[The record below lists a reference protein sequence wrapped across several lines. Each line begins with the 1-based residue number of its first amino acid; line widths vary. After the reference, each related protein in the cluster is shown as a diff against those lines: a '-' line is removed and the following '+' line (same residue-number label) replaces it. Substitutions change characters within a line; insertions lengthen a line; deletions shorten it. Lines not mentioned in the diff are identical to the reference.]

1 MARSGGG
8 LRTLDAAACFS
19 GWLARILALFFSFFK
34 KENNV
39 SVIGRRQGLLPSA
52 WSSSGGVARQVSTR
66 GRAGFAQ
73 WQSRQ

>member
-52 WSSSGGVARQVSTR
+52 WSSW
-66 GRAGFAQ
+66 AG
-73 WQSRQ
+73 WRDK